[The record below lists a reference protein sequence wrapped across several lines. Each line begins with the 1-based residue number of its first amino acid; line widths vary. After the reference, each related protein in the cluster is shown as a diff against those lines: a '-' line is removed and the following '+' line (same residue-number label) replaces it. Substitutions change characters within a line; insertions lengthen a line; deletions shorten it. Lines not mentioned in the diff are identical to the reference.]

1 MKFFETSKYH
11 SFKKSTYITLR
22 WIGIIGQL
30 IAVNFV
36 YLFLNSSFEFIT
48 SNLVIFLGIL
58 SNLYL
63 IFIYKKTQ
71 LSDRSAFIFLL
82 IDILQLG
89 VLLYL
94 SGGITNPF
102 VIFILIPSV
111 FSSSNLSLRTNTLL
125 VILTIIIIV
134 FLTFNYQDL
143 PINLNSDFHNNHY
156 FYYSIPVSLII
167 ALVFLN
173 YFAMTFGTQSRL
185 RKEALGK
192 MEEVMAK
199 EHELLSLGGQ
209 AAAAAHSLG
218 TPLSTITIISHDLM
232 KQFKGQKDIEKDIEL
247 LIPIRDNIT
256 VFSIGDE
263 HKIIEKD
270 NFTEIIWKNNSFLD
284 LFKQSSLQDY
294 SKGVIDSSNNL
305 FIRFL
310 SWIRVNFFYPD
321 ARLSNLNKIESFL
334 IDYIERKD
342 INLMITTS
350 PPHSIQ
356 LLGKRI
362 KNVINLKGKIIQIK
376 NIQKNQYVGYNRT
389 YKTKTKIKVAIIG
402 LGYEDGIPRSLSNK
416 GYVYFKKNRFKIIGR
431 ISMDTFTVDISKSS
445 HDLNIGMYLDIINDQ
460 HKIDKFAKLCK
471 TIPNEIM
478 TSIGKRVYRKYE

>member
-36 YLFLNSSFEFIT
+36 YFFLNSSFDFIT
-48 SNLVIFLGIL
+48 SNLVILLGIL

-125 VILTIIIIV
+125 VMLTIIMIV

-218 TPLSTITIISHDLM
+218 TPLSTITIIAHDLM
-232 KQFKGQKDIEKDIEL
+232 KQFKGQKDLEKDIEL
-247 LIPIRDNIT
+247 LNSQVERCNEILKRLTLNP
-256 VFSIGDE
+256 VEEDE
-263 HKIIEKD
+263 
-270 NFTEIIWKNNSFLD
+270 F
-284 LFKQSSLQDY
+284 
-294 SKGVIDSSNNL
+294 ID
-305 FIRFL
+305 
-310 SWIRVNFFYPD
+310 
-321 ARLSNLNKIESFL
+321 
-334 IDYIERKD
+334 KD
-342 INLMITTS
+342 INIRDYLHEIINS
-350 PPHSIQ
+350 FREISKKEFVFNCDQDSNPKKISKSIEIVYG
-356 LLGKRI
+356 LRNFIGNANKFA
-362 KNVINLKGKIIQIK
+362 KNTIFINLKSDSEITEITVEDDGNGYPRDILSKIGEPYLKSNNSNDKSKQ
-376 NIQKNQYVGYNRT
+376 
-389 YKTKTKIKVAIIG
+389 G
-402 LGYEDGIPRSLSNK
+402 LGLGL
-416 GYVYFKKNRFKIIGR
+416 F
-431 ISMDTFTVDISKSS
+431 
-445 HDLNIGMYLDIINDQ
+445 
-460 HKIDKFAKLCK
+460 
-471 TIPNEIM
+471 
-478 TSIGKRVYRKYE
+478 IGKTLLEKNFASINCRNSKTRDGAEVVIRWKNKELFNI